1 MAQTVKVS
9 KRYQIS
15 VPSAVR
21 KRLGIKQGDRLLV
34 EVKGEMIIL
43 LREPR
48 DYVDHLSGLHEE
60 IWRDVDVD
68 EYLEGERTA
77 WTG

>member
-1 MAQTVKVS
+1 MAETVKVS
-9 KRYQIS
+9 KRHQIS

-21 KRLGIKQGDRLLV
+21 KRLGIKQGDKLLV
-34 EVKGEMIIL
+34 EVKGDIIIL

-60 IWRDVDVD
+60 IWRDVNVD

>member
-1 MAQTVKVS
+1 MGQIVKVS

-15 VPSAVR
+15 LPSAVR

>member
-1 MAQTVKVS
+1 MAETVKVS
-9 KRYQIS
+9 KRHQIS

-21 KRLGIKQGDRLLV
+21 KRLGIEQGDRLLV
-34 EVKGEMIIL
+34 EVKGDMIIL

-60 IWRDVDVD
+60 VWRDVDVD
-68 EYLEGERTA
+68 EYLEGQRMA
-77 WTG
+77 WVD

>member
-1 MAQTVKVS
+1 MAETVKVS
-9 KRYQIS
+9 KRHQIS

-34 EVKGEMIIL
+34 EVKGDMIIL

-60 IWRDVDVD
+60 VWRDVDVD
-68 EYLEGERTA
+68 EYLEGQRMA
-77 WTG
+77 WVD

>member
-1 MAQTVKVS
+1 MGQIVKVS

>member
-1 MAQTVKVS
+1 MAKTVKVS
-9 KRYQIS
+9 KRHQIS

-21 KRLGIKQGDRLLV
+21 LLV
-34 EVKGEMIIL
+34 EVKGDMLIL

-60 IWRDVDVD
+60 IWRDVDVN
-68 EYLEGERTA
+68 EYLEGERAA

>member
-34 EVKGEMIIL
+34 EVKGETMIL
-43 LREPR
+43 VREPANH
-48 DYVDHLSGLHEE
+48 VDHLSGLHEE
-60 IWRDVDVD
+60 IWHDVDVD

>member
-1 MAQTVKVS
+1 MAQTVKIS
-9 KRYQIS
+9 KRHQIS

-21 KRLGIKQGDRLLV
+21 KRLGIKQGDKLLV
-34 EVKGEMIIL
+34 EVKGDMIIL
-43 LREPR
+43 LREPN

-68 EYLEGERTA
+68 EYLECERTS

>member
-21 KRLGIKQGDRLLV
+21 KQLGIKQGDRLIV
-34 EVKGEMIIL
+34 EVRGGTMIL
-43 LREPR
+43 LREPA

-60 IWRDVDVD
+60 IWRDVDAD